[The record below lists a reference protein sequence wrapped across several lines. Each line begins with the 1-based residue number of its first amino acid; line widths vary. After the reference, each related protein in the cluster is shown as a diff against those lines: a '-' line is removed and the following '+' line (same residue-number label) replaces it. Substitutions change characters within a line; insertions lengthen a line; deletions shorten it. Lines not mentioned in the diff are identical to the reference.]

1 VLDSA
6 MVDQEKSRVEESNK
20 EETEERRR
28 RRRRITFYV

>member
-28 RRRRITFYV
+28 RRRRITFCV